1 MYGAIIIIS
10 AIVISFIVYLL
21 LRRELSNNRN
31 TADELRDNN
40 KRAEDINRKSG
51 VIIEH
56 ISDEIGE
63 ATKLNNDI
71 RADNKTAKDIFKQ
84 IRNQKLDW

>member
-1 MYGAIIIIS
+1 MYGSVIIIS
-10 AIVISFIVYLL
+10 AIVISFIVYML
-21 LRRELSNNRN
+21 LRRRISDNGN

-40 KRAEDINRKSG
+40 KRAEDINRKSS